1 MEKIFLLMINHKKKF
16 VYMVILVILESFY
29 INVKINYLNF
39 NIYLNFKR
47 KFIFKNNKKKIKN
60 QIKND

>member
-1 MEKIFLLMINHKKKF
+1 
-16 VYMVILVILESFY
+16 MVILVILESFY